1 MNIATTTEKLWQEA
15 LAEARRLNWHPDD
28 RRAVCRAMLMA
39 RAKAMRE
46 AAQQAKGFW
55 HWGGL
60 SPWAEQRA
68 AEYERA
74 AEAAR

>member
-15 LAEARRLNWHPDD
+15 LVEAGHLTINESLRLDI
-28 RRAVCRAMLMA
+28 A
-39 RAKAMRE
+39 RALLKARAEAMRE